1 MYFFQT
7 AQSETGGFR
16 EGLLTDGLSSPWVKP
31 AGQIKFSE
39 F

>member
-1 MYFFQT
+1 MYFFQA

-16 EGLLTDGLSSPWVKP
+16 EGLLTDGLNSPWVKP
-31 AGQIKFSE
+31 ARRIKCSE